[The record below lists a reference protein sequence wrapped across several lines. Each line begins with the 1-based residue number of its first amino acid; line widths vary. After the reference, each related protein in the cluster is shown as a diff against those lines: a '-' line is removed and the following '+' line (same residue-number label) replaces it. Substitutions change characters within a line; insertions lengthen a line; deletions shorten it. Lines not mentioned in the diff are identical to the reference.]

1 MGNEGERHPM
11 SQRWVSEKQISFVI
25 QDKALSSLIIKNKY
39 MTIASVN
46 NVRFMYKN
54 VKIDDNTKEYIL
66 KRLEAVDKVIDNI
79 LHKEVEIDMDKKG
92 KFRVEVMVKTPY
104 DLFRAEET
112 TESIEGSIDLV
123 VDELKI
129 QMVHEKGKRKT
140 LIARGARSIKKKVV
154 VDESARF

>member
-1 MGNEGERHPM
+1 
-11 SQRWVSEKQISFVI
+11 
-25 QDKALSSLIIKNKY
+25 
-39 MTIASVN
+39 MTVASAN

-54 VKIDDNTKEYIL
+54 VKIDDKTRDYIL
-66 KRLEAVDKVIDNI
+66 KRLESVDKIIEII
-79 LHKEVEIDMDKKG
+79 LQKEIEIDLDKKG
-92 KFRVEVMVKTPY
+92 KFRVEVMIKTPY

-129 QMVHEKGKRKT
+129 QVVREKDKRKT
-140 LIARGARSIKKKVV
+140 LVKRGARSIKKKIV